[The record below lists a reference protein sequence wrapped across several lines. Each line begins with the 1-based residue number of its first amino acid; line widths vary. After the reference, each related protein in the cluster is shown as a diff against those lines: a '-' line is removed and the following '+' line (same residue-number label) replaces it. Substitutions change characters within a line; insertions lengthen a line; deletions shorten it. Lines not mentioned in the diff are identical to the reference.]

1 LSQIISLGDEN
12 SDVENLL
19 NFIHYYYCI
28 ECSSPMIDS
37 DLGVDGDFGVT
48 AEIDKEYHFIDAN
61 DRFYHPFF
69 ISWDP
74 MAYHRFSGMVCSNDN
89 CSFHQDPHYGSPND
103 LSKLDKV
110 LSKRGETS
118 IQKSYERSIKA
129 HQKEEEDRLWE
140 MNRTVL
146 VFSETSPIIEVVKRR
161 YGEGYL
167 IESKGKEYSI
177 PKGIQIETL
186 NRSECERLIAFVE
199 EERKKVQ
206 EKQNRQRNSRRRNR
220 RY

>member
-1 LSQIISLGDEN
+1 L
-12 SDVENLL
+12 
-19 NFIHYYYCI
+19 
-28 ECSSPMIDS
+28 
-37 DLGVDGDFGVT
+37 DGDFGVT
-48 AEIDKEYHFIDAN
+48 ANIEKKYNYLE
-61 DRFYHPFF
+61 
-69 ISWDP
+69 
-74 MAYHRFSGMVCSNDN
+74 SGIQDIKILGLTLLPQTPSLFNGLVCSNN
-89 CSFHQDPHYGSPND
+89 KCSFHQIPNYNSPNQIRNYNSSQY
-103 LSKLDKV
+103 LSELDKIF
-110 LSKRGETS
+110 SKRGETS
-118 IQKSYERSIKA
+118 IQKSYERAIKA